1 MQEKIK
7 LSQLEQFLMRIADQ
21 LRKSMDETEYKEYI
35 FGLLFLKRLSDVFE
49 EKREELRKDYKHL
62 PIEVQNEILEEKGTY
77 GETFFVP
84 KRARWNE
91 VWHDDEN
98 DKDVPALRDLQESIG
113 PMLNKALTAIEEA
126 NSAVLQGIFK
136 DRINFNKMSVDGTPV
151 VKNADLRKLIEEFN
165 NFPPL
170 VNRNFEFPD
179 LLGAAYEFILKY
191 FVCLANLMPHML
203 NLITIKTFRMN
214 LNKQK
219 KLLHIMQNTFAKKRK
234 ILLEVT
240 I

>member
-91 VWHDDEN
+91 GWHDDEN

-113 PMLNKALTAIEEA
+113 PMLNKALTICLAKTPERIIKKMR
-126 NSAVLQGIFK
+126 GIFPAFFF
-136 DRINFNKMSVDGTPV
+136 RINIF
-151 VKNADLRKLIEEFN
+151 
-165 NFPPL
+165 
-170 VNRNFEFPD
+170 
-179 LLGAAYEFILKY
+179 FI
-191 FVCLANLMPHML
+191 H
-203 NLITIKTFRMN
+203 
-214 LNKQK
+214 
-219 KLLHIMQNTFAKKRK
+219 
-234 ILLEVT
+234 
-240 I
+240 